1 MFPSVLPAVSC
12 QFWIWHCGGK
22 LTYDKEE
29 AGPMLIDR
37 IFSQWE
43 SAVYSGIKRDNPKDI
58 YL

>member
-22 LTYDKEE
+22 LAYDKEE
-29 AGPMLIDR
+29 AGPTLIDR

-43 SAVYSGIKRDNPKDI
+43 SAVNSGIKRDNP
-58 YL
+58 